1 MLNRQLFKKE
11 SSIFVIMIVFQANP
25 HEAIFI
31 FLQKQ
36 VPGSIIKSTF
46 RA

>member
-1 MLNRQLFKKE
+1 MLNQQLVKKE
-11 SSIFVIMIVFQANP
+11 GSIFVIMIVFQANH

-36 VPGSIIKSTF
+36 VRGLNHQINL
-46 RA
+46 